1 MSSKRMQVLAKIM
14 EEEKL
19 FKLAQEAG
27 ANMGEVDKATA
38 DRLAEE
44 IAAKLLQEELDKL
57 LG

>member
-1 MSSKRMQVLAKIM
+1 MTTKRIEILAKIL

-27 ANMGEVDKATA
+27 ANMGEVDKTTA

-44 IAAKLLQEELDKL
+44 IAAKLIQDELDRL

>member
-1 MSSKRMQVLAKIM
+1 MPSKRMQVLAKLM

-27 ANMGEVDKATA
+27 ANMGEVDKANA
-38 DRLAEE
+38 DRLAQE
-44 IAAKLLQEELDKL
+44 IADKLVQDELDKL